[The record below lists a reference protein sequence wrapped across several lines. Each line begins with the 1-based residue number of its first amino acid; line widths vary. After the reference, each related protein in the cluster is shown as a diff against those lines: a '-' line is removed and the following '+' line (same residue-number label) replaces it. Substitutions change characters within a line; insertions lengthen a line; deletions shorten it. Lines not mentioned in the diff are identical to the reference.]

1 MKGIKCSILAVILA
15 AAPISC
21 IHDTMKREQLEMRS
35 RLEHAIADVD
45 LELDRVKREAEGAIG
60 ASREQLDAQS
70 DKLEDVKSDLTDKW
84 DRVGDT
90 TADEW
95 DAFRLAVDRSLEN
108 TTEILKEVK
117 QRS

>member
-1 MKGIKCSILAVILA
+1 MLTVLLA
-15 AAPISC
+15 AAPLSC
-21 IHDTMKREQLEMRS
+21 VHDTMKREQLEMRS
-35 RLEHAIADVD
+35 RLEHAIADVN
-45 LELDRVKREAEGAIG
+45 LELDRVKREAEEAVG
-60 ASREQLDAQS
+60 SSKEKLDAQT
-70 DKLEDVKSDLTDKW
+70 DKLEDAKSDLSDKL

-117 QRS
+117 AQIVSGK